1 MGAVLEG
8 VNRQNC
14 KYKGVS
20 IRILNTMVLYS
31 KYKGVSIRILNKR
44 DCKYKGVSIRI
55 VIKGVIN
62 MCVNKRVLFIWYLD
76 KRVLLKKDIYKGV
89 NME

>member
-1 MGAVLEG
+1 MCVNIRVLVIE
-8 VNRQNC
+8 
-14 KYKGVS
+14 
-20 IRILNTMVLYS
+20 
-31 KYKGVSIRILNKR
+31 

-89 NME
+89 NMDITIEIKGLSNTTNK